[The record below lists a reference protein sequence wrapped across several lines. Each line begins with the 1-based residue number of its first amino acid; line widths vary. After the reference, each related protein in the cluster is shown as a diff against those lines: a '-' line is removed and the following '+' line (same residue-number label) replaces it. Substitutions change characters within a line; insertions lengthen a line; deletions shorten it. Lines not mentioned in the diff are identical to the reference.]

1 MKATLKRMFWDIFMQ
16 RRNRTKDIFIMM
28 LKEFTWILTIFALN
42 RLRDDLAG
50 ESSLNMNIPFTFII
64 MKLEL

>member
-1 MKATLKRMFWDIFMQ
+1 MKATLKKMFWDIFMLLL
-16 RRNRTKDIFIMM
+16 NRIKDIFITM

-42 RLRDDLAG
+42 RLWGDLAG